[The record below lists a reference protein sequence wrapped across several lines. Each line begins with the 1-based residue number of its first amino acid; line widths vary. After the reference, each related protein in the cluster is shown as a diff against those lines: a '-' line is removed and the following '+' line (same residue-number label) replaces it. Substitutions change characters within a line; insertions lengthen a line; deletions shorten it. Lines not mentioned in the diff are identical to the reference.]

1 MKKHLVENVI
11 SHNLMCPCRRCEDC
25 PLLDDIEDDITDE
38 EMELLVNMDYDD
50 FVSSNNKLDG

>member
-1 MKKHLVENVI
+1 MI
-11 SHNLMCPCRRCEDC
+11 CRCEDC

-38 EMELLVNMDYDD
+38 EMELLVNMDYED